1 MLPRPCWRASSRNAH
16 MSALSAA
23 PESPDSPNSPTCAT
37 KTATPL
43 IDPSSLDVAQQS
55 AAETGASA
63 AASAVDA
70 APEVAGS
77 GAGEVA
83 GEVKVA
89 VEHAPAAP
97 AIPDLPPAVCAA
109 RLAELFPALFAP
121 PAKPIKLRIHTDIQ
135 LRAPGIFN
143 KRSLSIFLHRHTTS
157 TAYLRA
163 LATAPQ
169 RVDLDGNAAGDIAEE
184 HRSAAATELAR
195 RKEIVEARRADERA
209 LQQERRREEQR
220 AIHIEAQ
227 RAAKAAVRREEAR
240 DDQARRDRAALLR
253 AYDASS
259 ITRANFCVLK
269 GISETELEAQL
280 QLAKQ
285 DATQRPEM
293 SQPTLTPGPRGP
305 APRRDDRGR
314 ANPRGPQGSRREG
327 GGQAPR
333 GRAGQ
338 RRQVDGGSDS

>member
-1 MLPRPCWRASSRNAH
+1 MTAPI
-16 MSALSAA
+16 AA
-23 PESPDSPNSPTCAT
+23 
-37 KTATPL
+37 
-43 IDPSSLDVAQQS
+43 PSSLDNP
-55 AAETGASA
+55 ASA
-63 AASAVDA
+63 STR
-70 APEVAGS
+70 
-77 GAGEVA
+77 GE
-83 GEVKVA
+83 A
-89 VEHAPAAP
+89 VEPAPAAS
-97 AIPDLPPAVCAA
+97 AIPDLPPAECAA

-169 RVDLDGNAAGDIAEE
+169 RVDLDGNVAGDIAQE

-209 LQQERRREEQR
+209 LLQERRREEQR
-220 AIHIEAQ
+220 ATHIEAQ
-227 RAAKAAVRREEAR
+227 RAAKAAARREEAR

-253 AYDASS
+253 AYEGSS

-269 GISETELEAQL
+269 GISEPELDAQL

-285 DATQRPEM
+285 DLAH
-293 SQPTLTPGPRGP
+293 QPPVTADVRRHDAGQAAPRHDGAGRTGPRGTQ
-305 APRRDDRGR
+305 RG
-314 ANPRGPQGSRREG
+314 NGNGNGNGGSQE
-327 GGQAPR
+327 PR
-333 GRAGQ
+333 GRSGPPG
-338 RRQVDGGSDS
+338 RPRS

>member
-1 MLPRPCWRASSRNAH
+1 MTAPF
-16 MSALSAA
+16 AA
-23 PESPDSPNSPTCAT
+23 PD
-37 KTATPL
+37 
-43 IDPSSLDVAQQS
+43 SLDNP
-55 AAETGASA
+55 ASA
-63 AASAVDA
+63 TQTDA
-70 APEVAGS
+70 PRIDLPSMATTQQLTVEV
-77 GAGEVA
+77 GEVA
-83 GEVKVA
+83 VA
-89 VEHAPAAP
+89 GATAAAEAAAEPAPAAP
-97 AIPDLPPAVCAA
+97 AIQDLPPAVCAA

-135 LRAPGIFN
+135 LRAPGVFN

-169 RVDLDGNAAGDIAEE
+169 RVDLDGIAAGEIAEE

-209 LQQERRREEQR
+209 LLQERRREEQR
-220 AIHIEAQ
+220 ATHIEAQ
-227 RAAKAAVRREEAR
+227 RAAKAAARREEAR

-253 AYDASS
+253 AYEASS

-285 DATQRPEM
+285 DLAQ
-293 SQPTLTPGPRGP
+293 QPPVTADVRRHDAGQA
-305 APRRDDRGR
+305 APRHDGAGR
-314 ANPRGPQGSRREG
+314 TGHRGPQRGNGSGNGNG
-327 GGQAPR
+327 GGQEPR
-333 GRAGQ
+333 GRSGPQ
-338 RRQVDGGSDS
+338 GRPRS

>member
-1 MLPRPCWRASSRNAH
+1 MT
-16 MSALSAA
+16 ALSAA
-23 PESPDSPNSPTCAT
+23 PNSPGRPEGPASAT
-37 KTATPL
+37 QTAASQ
-43 IDPSSLDVAQQS
+43 IDPPCVAVAQKLTVEMGEF
-55 AAETGASA
+55 AAGVAVNA
-63 AASAVDA
+63 AADVT
-70 APEVAGS
+70 GS
-77 GAGEVA
+77 GADDVAGDVLDGAEDGVTSEVA
-83 GEVKVA
+83 A
-89 VEHAPAAP
+89 SVEPAPPAP
-97 AIPDLPPAVCAA
+97 AIPDLAPAVCAA

-135 LRAPGIFN
+135 LRAPGVFN

-209 LQQERRREEQR
+209 LLQERRREEQR
-220 AIHIEAQ
+220 ATHIEAQ
-227 RAAKAAVRREEAR
+227 RAAKAAARREEAR
-240 DDQARRDRAALLR
+240 DDQSRRDRAALLR
-253 AYDASS
+253 AYEASS

-285 DATQRPEM
+285 DLAQ
-293 SQPTLTPGPRGP
+293 QPPVTADVRRHDAGQA
-305 APRRDDRGR
+305 APRHDGAGR
-314 ANPRGPQGSRREG
+314 AGHRGPQRGNGSGNG
-327 GGQAPR
+327 GNQEPR
-333 GRAGQ
+333 GRSGPPG
-338 RRQVDGGSDS
+338 RPRS

>member
-1 MLPRPCWRASSRNAH
+1 MTAPTAAS
-16 MSALSAA
+16 
-23 PESPDSPNSPTCAT
+23 D
-37 KTATPL
+37 
-43 IDPSSLDVAQQS
+43 SLDNP
-55 AAETGASA
+55 ASA
-63 AASAVDA
+63 ARADAPPIDPPSMAATQQLTVEVGEVVVADATGATDA
-70 APEVAGS
+70 ADAT
-77 GAGEVA
+77 
-83 GEVKVA
+83 
-89 VEHAPAAP
+89 VEPAPAAP

-209 LQQERRREEQR
+209 LLQERRREEQR
-220 AIHIEAQ
+220 ATHIEAQ
-227 RAAKAAVRREEAR
+227 RAAKAAARREEAR

-253 AYDASS
+253 AYEASS

-269 GISETELEAQL
+269 GISEIELEAQL
-280 QLAKQ
+280 QLAK
-285 DATQRPEM
+285 AKLIKSTH
-293 SQPTLTPGPRGP
+293 
-305 APRRDDRGR
+305 A
-314 ANPRGPQGSRREG
+314 
-327 GGQAPR
+327 
-333 GRAGQ
+333 
-338 RRQVDGGSDS
+338 

>member
-1 MLPRPCWRASSRNAH
+1 MT
-16 MSALSAA
+16 ALSAA
-23 PESPDSPNSPTCAT
+23 PNSPGRPEGPASAT
-37 KTATPL
+37 QTAASQ
-43 IDPSSLDVAQQS
+43 IDPPCVAVN
-55 AAETGASA
+55 A
-63 AASAVDA
+63 AADVT
-70 APEVAGS
+70 GS
-77 GAGEVA
+77 GADDVAGDVLDGAEDGVTSEVA
-83 GEVKVA
+83 A
-89 VEHAPAAP
+89 SVEPAPPAP
-97 AIPDLPPAVCAA
+97 AIPDLAPAVCAA

-135 LRAPGIFN
+135 LRAPGVFN

-209 LQQERRREEQR
+209 LLQERRREEQR
-220 AIHIEAQ
+220 ATHIEAQ
-227 RAAKAAVRREEAR
+227 RAAKAAARREEAR
-240 DDQARRDRAALLR
+240 DDQSRRDRAALLR
-253 AYDASS
+253 AYEASS

-285 DATQRPEM
+285 DLAHQPPVAAEARGHDTRHAAPRHDGPGRTGRSDPRGTQR
-293 SQPTLTPGPRGP
+293 GG
-305 APRRDDRGR
+305 G
-314 ANPRGPQGSRREG
+314 GGGGSGNG
-327 GGQAPR
+327 GGQEPR
-333 GRAGQ
+333 GRSGPPG
-338 RRQVDGGSDS
+338 RPRS

>member
-1 MLPRPCWRASSRNAH
+1 MT
-16 MSALSAA
+16 ALSAA
-23 PESPDSPNSPTCAT
+23 PNSPGRPEGPASAT
-37 KTATPL
+37 QTAASQ
-43 IDPSSLDVAQQS
+43 IDPPCVAVAQKLTVEMGEF
-55 AAETGASA
+55 AAGVAVNA
-63 AASAVDA
+63 AADVT
-70 APEVAGS
+70 GS
-77 GAGEVA
+77 GADDVAGDVLDGAEDGVTSEVA
-83 GEVKVA
+83 A
-89 VEHAPAAP
+89 SVEPAPPAP
-97 AIPDLPPAVCAA
+97 AIPDLAPAVCAA

-135 LRAPGIFN
+135 LRAPGVFN

-209 LQQERRREEQR
+209 LLQERRREEQR
-220 AIHIEAQ
+220 ATHIEAQ
-227 RAAKAAVRREEAR
+227 RAAKAAARREEAR
-240 DDQARRDRAALLR
+240 DDQSRRDRAALLR
-253 AYDASS
+253 AYEASS

-285 DATQRPEM
+285 DLAR
-293 SQPTLTPGPRGP
+293 QPPVAADARGHDARQAAPRHDGAGRTGPRGTQ
-305 APRRDDRGR
+305 RG
-314 ANPRGPQGSRREG
+314 NGNGGSQE
-327 GGQAPR
+327 PR
-333 GRAGQ
+333 GRSGPPG
-338 RRQVDGGSDS
+338 RPRS